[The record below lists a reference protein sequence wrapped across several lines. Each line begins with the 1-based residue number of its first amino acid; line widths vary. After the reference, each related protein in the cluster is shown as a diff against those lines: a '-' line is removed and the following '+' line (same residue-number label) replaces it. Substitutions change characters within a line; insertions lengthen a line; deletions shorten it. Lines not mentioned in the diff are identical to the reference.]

1 MVTAENKDVVWG
13 HGGGGGGGVSRQP
26 VQGACIVVACINASQ
41 PTAVR

>member
-13 HGGGGGGGVSRQP
+13 HGGGGGVPRQP